1 MKIAKWSGQM
11 ARLGVISFR
20 LLEICFSLI
29 EYSFLKTR
37 DISMQ
42 GSYRSAKDNRDRSM
56 VQSVRDAWKTHV
68 IGPKATVCLGW
79 PLRLCMHC
87 VNTDYPPTA
96 RLRRALVVL
105 GRILRVAG
113 G

>member
-1 MKIAKWSGQM
+1 
-11 ARLGVISFR
+11 
-20 LLEICFSLI
+20 
-29 EYSFLKTR
+29 
-37 DISMQ
+37 MQ

-56 VQSVRDAWKTHV
+56 VQSVRDTWKTHV

-87 VNTDYPPTA
+87 VNTGYPPTA
-96 RLRRALVVL
+96 GLSRALVVL
-105 GRILRVAG
+105 RRTLGVAG